1 MAKSQLS
8 QSEKKILNKMFWLSG
23 TVFASFNMVKME
35 GNAFAL
41 TMSPAIDELYKG
53 DEEGRKEALK
63 RHDNFFNTHAVMFNF
78 IAGLA
83 YAMEKEK
90 VEKNSVNAETIENIK
105 VALMGPT
112 AGIGDS
118 FFFNVVR
125 VIAAGI
131 AIGLC
136 SQGNFLGTLI
146 FIALYGGLQG
156 VAKWYL
162 LRIGYTMG
170 TTFIDKVFQSG
181 LMDALTKSA
190 AIVGLTMVGAM
201 VAQMVNVGLSWTIVV
216 GDTSV
221 VVLDTI
227 NAIMP
232 GILSIGLVF
241 LFVKLIKKGY
251 RPIQLVLGL
260 LVISIVFAFLGIF

>member
-1 MAKSQLS
+1 MAKFNYTAT
-8 QSEKKILNKMFWLSG
+8 EKKILNRMFLFSG
-23 TVFASFNMVKME
+23 TVFAGFNMVKME
-35 GNAFAL
+35 GSAFTL
-41 TMSPAIDELYKG
+41 TLSPAINELYKG
-53 DEEGRKEALK
+53 DEEGRKAALK
-63 RHDNFFNTHAVMFNF
+63 RHNNFFNTHAVMFNF
-78 IAGLA
+78 IAGLT

-90 VEKNSVNAETIENIK
+90 VEKGSVSDDTIENIK

-146 FIALYGGLQG
+146 FIAMYGGLQG

-170 TTFIDKVFQSG
+170 TTFIDRVFQSG
-181 LMDALTKSA
+181 LMEALTKSA
-190 AIVGLTMVGAM
+190 AIVGLTMIGAM
-201 VAQMVNVGLSWTIVV
+201 VAQMVNVGLAWTIKV

-241 LFVKLIKKGY
+241 LLVRLIKKGY
-251 RPIQLVLGL
+251 KPITLVLGIMAL
-260 LVISIVFAFLGIF
+260 SVLFAFLGIF

>member
-1 MAKSQLS
+1 MAKSQLT
-8 QSEKKILNKMFWLSG
+8 QSEKKVLNKMFLYSG
-23 TVFASFNMVKME
+23 TVFATFNMVKME
-35 GNAFAL
+35 GNGFAL
-41 TMSPAIDELYKG
+41 TLSPAIDELYKG
-53 DEEGRKEALK
+53 DEEGRKDALR
-63 RHDNFFNTHAVMFNF
+63 RHNNFFNTHAVMFNF

-136 SQGNFLGTLI
+136 SQGNFLGTII
-146 FIALYGGLQG
+146 FILLYGGLQG

-170 TTFIDKVFQSG
+170 TSFIDKVFQSG
-181 LMDALTKSA
+181 LMDALSKSA

-201 VAQMVNVGLSWTIVV
+201 VAQMVHVGLSWTIVV

-221 VVLDTI
+221 AVLDTF

-232 GILSIGLVF
+232 GILSVGLLF
-241 LFVKLIKKGY
+241 LFVRLIKKGY

-260 LVISIVFAFLGIF
+260 IGISILFAFLGIF

>member
-1 MAKSQLS
+1 MAFFNYTKE
-8 QSEKKILNKMFWLSG
+8 EKKILNKMFLLSG
-23 TVFASFNMVKME
+23 TVFASFTMVKME
-35 GNAFAL
+35 GNSFCL
-41 TMSPAIDELYKG
+41 SMSPAINELYKG
-53 DEEGRKEALK
+53 DEEGRKAALK

-78 IAGLA
+78 ILGLA

-90 VEKNSVNAETIENIK
+90 VTKGSVNDETIENIK

-156 VAKWYL
+156 VAKYYL
-162 LRIGYTMG
+162 LRIGYSMG
-170 TTFIDKVFQSG
+170 TTFIDSVFQSG
-181 LMDALTKSA
+181 LMTALTKSA
-190 AIVGLTMVGAM
+190 AIVGLTMIGAM
-201 VAQMVNVGLSWTIVV
+201 VAQMVNVGLAWTIKV

-221 VVLDTI
+221 VVLDTV

-232 GILSIGLVF
+232 GILSIGLLF
-241 LFVKLIKKGY
+241 LIVSLIKKGY
-251 RPIQLVLGL
+251 KPITLVLGIML
-260 LVISIVFAFLGIF
+260 ISVVLAFFKIF

>member
-1 MAKSQLS
+1 MAKYQYSAT
-8 QSEKKILNKMFWLSG
+8 EKKILNRMFWLSG
-23 TVFASFNMVKME
+23 TVFATFTMVKME

-41 TMSPAIDELYKG
+41 TMSPAVNELYKE
-53 DEEGRKEALK
+53 DEEGRKAALK

-90 VEKNSVNAETIENIK
+90 VEKGSVTIDTIENIK

-162 LRIGYTMG
+162 LRVGYTMG

-181 LMDALTKSA
+181 LMNALTKSA
-190 AIVGLTMVGAM
+190 AIVGLTMIGAM
-201 VAQMVNVGLSWTIVV
+201 VAQMVNVGVAWTIKI
-216 GDTSV
+216 GSTSV

-227 NAIMP
+227 NAVMP

-241 LFVKLIKKGY
+241 LLVNLIKKGY
-251 RPIQLVLGL
+251 RPITLVLGIMVL
-260 LVISIVFAFLGIF
+260 SVALAFLKIF

>member
-1 MAKSQLS
+1 MGLFNYTKE
-8 QSEKKILNKMFWLSG
+8 EKKILNKMFLLSG
-23 TVFASFNMVKME
+23 TVFCGFTMVKME
-35 GNAFAL
+35 GASFAL
-41 TMSPAIDELYKG
+41 TLSPAIDALYKN
-53 DEEGRKEALK
+53 DDAGRKDALK
-63 RHDNFFNTHAVMFNF
+63 RHTNFFNTHAVMFNF

-90 VEKNSVNAETIENIK
+90 VEKGSVTDDTIENIK

-181 LMDALTKSA
+181 LMEALTKSA

-201 VAQMVNVGLSWTIVV
+201 VAQMVNVGLAWTIKV

-232 GILSIGLVF
+232 GLLSIGLVF
-241 LFVKLIKKGY
+241 FLVSLIKKGY
-251 RPIQLVLGL
+251 KPIWLVLGIMVTSVVL
-260 LVISIVFAFLGIF
+260 AFFKIF